1 MKSGNCSFE
10 LSEQDRKKKL
20 DTGKDDNLTST
31 SFQSDEQLKVL
42 ETLRLIKNN
51 QLNVS
56 ETLSQTRDNSYQNA
70 AYIKTAALE
79 KLSGVKT
86 SGKTHYSVLKESIA
100 KLEME
105 GIRLKKAIQSLEMMS
120 NNLLMLHKGVEPL
133 LHALGKSL
141 LEVSDAQYII
151 MMVNHERLLSIH
163 IPEPCKEQQILETHF
178 STWFNKIDNEDF
190 LSFLGTHYQN
200 LKDETNL
207 SFLPERYGLKEL
219 VAFPMKASGKTVGL
233 ILLFFDKRYKSD
245 NVCQSI
251 LQILGNQTAIALEN
265 AKLFEDTLFLKQEA
279 EKHYKAECLQK
290 EHLEQ
295 KNRELKN
302 IYDMLSR
309 VREEQILY
317 RERSRIAADLHD
329 NVLQILFAIGLHFD
343 WCYSQLSPGSSFYN
357 KLQFLD
363 SMVEKASQEIRK
375 VIYEFS
381 SMKTNHTLS
390 KSIKELVRDLNQAGS
405 AQISENIT
413 GIEPVLSMEVH
424 NIVYCIAQEALVNA
438 LKHASATRINIVLKF
453 GEKELELSV
462 IDNGIGIAV
471 DNLNNLYQENK
482 KFGLKNMLQRVN
494 YLNGILNIKK
504 LHHKGT
510 KVSVLIPLKGDD

>member
-1 MKSGNCSFE
+1 MKSGNCSSG
-10 LSEQDRKKKL
+10 LSKPDKNKKQ
-20 DTGKDDNLTST
+20 DTGKNENLIPT
-31 SFQSDEQLKVL
+31 SFQSDKQLKVL

-105 GIRLKKAIQSLEMMS
+105 SIRLKKAIQSLEMMS

-133 LHALGKSL
+133 IQALGKSL

-151 MMVNHERLLSIH
+151 MMVNHERLISIH
-163 IPEPCKEQQILETHF
+163 VPEPCKEQKILETHF
-178 STWFNKIDNEDF
+178 SSWFNKTDREDF

-200 LKDETNL
+200 LKDEATL
-207 SFLPERYGLKEL
+207 SFLPERYGLTEL
-219 VAFPMKASGKTVGL
+219 VAFPMRASGKTVGL
-233 ILLFFDKRYKSD
+233 ILLFFDKRYKHD
-245 NVCQSI
+245 NACQSI
-251 LQILGNQTAIALEN
+251 LQILGNQAAIALEN

-279 EKHYKAECLQK
+279 EKHYEAECLQK

-309 VREEQILY
+309 VREEQTLY
-317 RERSRIAADLHD
+317 RERNRIAADLHD

-343 WCYSQLSPGSSFYN
+343 WCYNQLSPGCSVYN
-357 KLQFLD
+357 KLQVLD
-363 SMVEKASQEIRK
+363 SMVDKASQEIRK

-390 KSIKELVRDLNQAGS
+390 KSIIELVQDLNQVGS
-405 AQISENIT
+405 AQITIDIT
-413 GIEPVLSMEVH
+413 GIEPTLPMELH
-424 NIVYCIAQEALVNA
+424 NIVYCITQEALVNA
-438 LKHASATRINIVLKF
+438 LKHASATKIDIILIFK
-453 GEKELELSV
+453 KKQLELSI
-462 IDNGIGIAV
+462 IDNGIGIS
-471 DNLNNLYQENK
+471 DNNLNDLYQENK
-482 KFGLKNMLQRVN
+482 KFGLKNMMQRAN
-494 YLNGILNIKK
+494 YLNGILEIKRVNDW
-504 LHHKGT
+504 GT